1 MTIIKFDSIVE
12 VSFVIQTL
20 NECSTKRGRHNIS
33 NGTRTLSS
41 HTDHPQ
47 WRFHVYPPF
56 PLSPPLYTINFIDQ
70 MQLPVCYCVYIVK
83 LHAVRDPPPFS
94 AQKCIFF
101 ICVAVCSFFLLFRA
115 SLGKCIEMPTC
126 HEVLRVRAACVFV
139 CVCVW
144 SLAVSAGGLNRQA
157 ALALSEAPAPC
168 LLEIL
173 YLLAWVS
180 PKPLSPRRAP
190 FASVHLNLSHRFD
203 TASLGVH
210 SEMTCI

>member
-12 VSFVIQTL
+12 VSFVIHAL

-33 NGTRTLSS
+33 NGTRTLAS

-70 MQLPVCYCVYIVK
+70 MQLPVSYCVYIVK

-101 ICVAVCSFFLLFRA
+101 YLCCCLFILPSFP
-115 SLGKCIEMPTC
+115 CISWQMHRNADLPWS
-126 HEVLRVRAACVFV
+126 LRVRAACVFV
-139 CVCVW
+139 CVCEAW
-144 SLAVSAGGLNRQA
+144 
-157 ALALSEAPAPC
+157 LSVLVGWTGKRPSRWARLLLPACWRSCTC
-168 LLEIL
+168 LLESAL
-173 YLLAWVS
+173 SRS
-180 PKPLSPRRAP
+180 PHAGLPSPV
-190 FASVHLNLSHRFD
+190 F
-203 TASLGVH
+203 T
-210 SEMTCI
+210 

>member
-12 VSFVIQTL
+12 VSFVIQAGMSVPPKGGDITL
-20 NECSTKRGRHNIS
+20 VMKHAG
-33 NGTRTLSS
+33 
-41 HTDHPQ
+41 
-47 WRFHVYPPF
+47 
-56 PLSPPLYTINFIDQ
+56 SPPTQIILSEGFMYILRSHCLHLCIPLTLLTKCSCTI
-70 MQLPVCYCVYIVK
+70 PVCYCVYIVK
-83 LHAVRDPPPFS
+83 LRAVRDPPPFS
-94 AQKCIFF
+94 VQKFIFF
-101 ICVAVCSFFLLFRA
+101 AVCSFFLFFVHFLA
-115 SLGKCIEMPTC
+115 NATKCRLAMKF
-126 HEVLRVRAACVFV
+126 ACACSV
-139 CVCVW
+139 CVCMCVW

-157 ALALSEAPAPC
+157 ALALSEAPASC

-210 SEMTCI
+210 PEMTCI